1 MTTTTV
7 NNPDVLRGT
16 WAIDPTHSSF
26 EFQARHAM
34 IATVRGHF
42 NEFSGTLHLDP
53 DNPTN
58 SSGRVEL
65 EAGSIDTRQPDRDA
79 HLKSADFLD
88 AENHPKL
95 VFESTRAEAGD
106 DQDSYKLWG
115 NLTIRGISKE
125 VELDLTFNGVAVDP
139 FGNQRAGFEAT
150 AVINRKDWNLL
161 WNAPLE
167 AGGVLIGDKIKLA
180 LDISAIKQG

>member
-1 MTTTTV
+1 MTSTV
-7 NNPDVLRGT
+7 TDTEVLRGT
-16 WAIDPTHSSF
+16 WAIDPAHSSF

-34 IATVRGHF
+34 IATVRGNF
-42 NEFSGTLHLDP
+42 NEFSGTLNLDP
-53 DNPTN
+53 DKPTN
-58 SSGRVEL
+58 SSGQVEID
-65 EAGSIDTRQPDRDA
+65 AASIDTRQPDRDG

-88 AENHPKL
+88 VESHPKL
-95 VFESTRAEAGD
+95 TFQSTRAEAGD
-106 DQDSYKLWG
+106 DPDSFKLFG
-115 NLTIRGISKE
+115 DLTIKGITKP

-150 AVINRKDWNLL
+150 AVINRKDWGLL

-167 AGGVLIGDKIKLA
+167 AGGVLVGDKVKLA

>member
-1 MTTTTV
+1 MTSAVTD
-7 NNPDVLRGT
+7 PDVLRGT
-16 WAIDPTHSSF
+16 WAIDPAHSSL

-42 NEFSGTLHLDP
+42 NDFSGSLHLDP
-53 DNPTN
+53 EKPTN
-58 SSGRVEL
+58 ASGRVEIV
-65 EAGSIDTRQPDRDA
+65 AASIDTRQPDRDN

-88 AENHPKL
+88 VDNHDRL

-106 DQDSYKLWG
+106 DPESYKLWG
-115 NLTIRGISKE
+115 NLTIRGISRE
-125 VELDLTFNGVAVDP
+125 IELDLTFNGLAVDP

-150 AVINRKDWNLL
+150 ATVNRKDWDLK

-167 AGGVLIGDKIKLA
+167 AGGRLVGAQGEAVI
-180 LDISAIKQG
+180 DISAIQQ